1 MREKK
6 FTRIMA
12 FLLCL
17 IMLLGNTVMLTS
29 ASGTDGSGE
38 TGSGGSYEELS
49 ALLNAISYEEYSKKN
64 EGILSAGVTIEV
76 PVADFTVVSGYGDGW
91 NDLTDEQ
98 KADFGKR
105 YSDWAKLTEDEKEKL
120 YLSECFHLLEK
131 GGLYTPANGEVS
143 WTVDVEKPGK
153 YAIKIEYYP
162 DPNRSTSIERIFKI
176 NDEVPFSEARF
187 LTIPKRWVND
197 YEDAILV
204 PGKGVTKGFTA
215 ESLAAAA
222 KEAGYTDVQVID
234 PKTVEKYNRFDS
246 PIVVIGFP
254 EFVTQSISEFADKY
268 GVRFFQR
275 DITNNEL
282 RPTTKDEADWMTYY
296 LKDSSGFYANNF
308 EFVFSGGVNKIS
320 LQSQNEPMTIKSIT
334 LYPLE
339 QIPEYDV
346 YKEKFT
352 AEPGQDTIKI
362 EAELP
367 TLLSNKTIYP
377 VEDRSCAINSPTDTS
392 CSLLNTIGGDKWA
405 TAGQWVEYKF
415 QVQTS
420 GMYDIVARF
429 RQDVLDGMSVCRAM
443 YLYSDGLPTT
453 AQGYYNGTPFVEAQA
468 LTYDYSADWQVTRL
482 SSGKTDSNG
491 DGKIDKKDEQTA
503 YAVYLEKGVTYTIRL
518 EVTLGKM
525 GNVVREVQDILN
537 SVNNDYLNIIQLT
550 GITPDSYRDYGFSQV
565 MPDTVT
571 DMVIQANR
579 LKALS
584 EQLTLIAGE
593 KSSNAATLDKVE
605 RLLREMGTDDDEVA
619 KNLANLKSYIG
630 TLGTFLSDA
639 QTQPLQLDYIQIQP
653 ASTDP
658 KDLPAAKPNIFQTIW
673 HEIKGFFT
681 SFFRDYNSM
690 GALEETS
697 DSAVEVWLA
706 TARDQSQ
713 VIRNLINNDFTPTTG
728 VAVDLKLVAGGTLL
742 PSILADAG
750 PDVYLGLPQGDVINY
765 AIRSALINIEDMGG
779 YTVEDKKGNKVY
791 IESFDNYIEDNFN
804 EAAMLVLGMEDADEQ
819 MHYYGLPESQSFPM
833 MFVRI
838 DILAELKLDVPT
850 TWDELMATIP
860 TLQANNMQIGL
871 PTDYRIFLYQKDG
884 DLFADDG
891 MRINLDS
898 PVGLAAFEKMC
909 NLFTMYSFPYQY
921 DAANRFRTGEM
932 PILIGDYTGVYNQ
945 LKVFATEINGKWE
958 FRPMPGENR
967 PETHELYAS
976 DPINNV
982 SISGVNATVM
992 VKGCDQQ
999 ENSWRFM
1006 MWYTGEDCQVGFSN
1020 EMVAIMGPSA
1030 KQPVAN
1036 KNALAS
1042 LPWTTQEHNQVAAQ
1056 FSELGSVPNYPG
1068 AYIIDRYT
1076 NFAFLS
1082 AYNDKAD
1089 PSDALLQYINTINKE
1104 IERKRNEFNLET
1116 LSDGETDYK
1125 DLLTKRLYQIEEL
1138 VGYIRAND
1146 QYKAEYDAL
1155 LTQIEKA
1162 VRSDDADEL
1171 RAAAKATF
1179 DLYLKLDPTA
1189 KFVCSDSQ
1197 CKDAK
1202 GNRTV
1207 VNYDPATDDP
1217 WNLGCPEC
1225 GKEAEFVVG
1234 DTFRADR
1241 TAVMGYDMENT
1252 SLSKADRK
1260 QLRKCFSYEVYK
1272 NTKNIVSQF
1281 KCMSDLLDDA
1291 ARCFTGN

>member
-6 FTRIMA
+6 FTRILA
-12 FLLCL
+12 FALCL
-17 IMLLGNTVMLTS
+17 VMLLGNTVMLTS
-29 ASGTDGSGE
+29 ASGGEGSGNASS
-38 TGSGGSYEELS
+38 GSALDELRE
-49 ALLNAISYEEYSKKN
+49 LLNAISYEEYSQKN
-64 EGILSAGVTIEV
+64 SHVAAAGSTVEV
-76 PVADFTVVSGYGDGW
+76 PVADFTVVKKVVMYDNDGNELRNFEW
-91 NDLTDEQ
+91 DES
-98 KADFGKR
+98 KNA
-105 YSDWAKLTEDEKEKL
+105 
-120 YLSECFHLLEK
+120 
-131 GGLYTPANGEVS
+131 LYTPANGEVS
-143 WTVDVEKPGK
+143 WTVTVPETGK

-162 DPNRSTSIERIFKI
+162 DANRSTSIERIFKI
-176 NDEVPFSEARF
+176 NDKVPFAEARF
-187 LTIPKRWVND
+187 LTLPKRWVND

-204 PGKGVTKGFTA
+204 PGKGQTA

-222 KEAGYTDVQVID
+222 VEAGY
-234 PKTVEKYNRFDS
+234 KAETVRVEDGMVKIS
-246 PIVVIGFP
+246 FP
-254 EFVTQSISEFADKY
+254 EFVTESMSAFADEY
-268 GVRFFQR
+268 GVRFFQK

-296 LKDSSGFYANNF
+296 LKDSSGYYSDNF
-308 EFVFSGGVNKIS
+308 EFVFQKGENKIS
-320 LQSQNEPMTIKSIT
+320 LESQNEPMTIKSIT

-339 QIPEYDV
+339 KIPTYDQ
-346 YKEKFT
+346 YIAKF
-352 AEPGQDTIKI
+352 AGEPAGQDVVKI

-415 QVQTS
+415 RVETS

-443 YLYSDGLPTT
+443 YLYSDGLPEG
-453 AQGYYNGTPFVEAQA
+453 AKGYYNGSPFVEAQA
-468 LTYDYSADWQVTRL
+468 LTYDYSADWQVTAL
-482 SSGKTDSNG
+482 SSGKVDSNG
-491 DGKIDKKDEQTA
+491 DGKINKKDQKTA
-503 YAVYLEKGVTYTIRL
+503 YAVYLEKDVTYTIRL
-518 EVTLGKM
+518 EVTLGQM
-525 GNVVREVQDILN
+525 GNVVREIEDILN
-537 SVNNDYLNIIQLT
+537 SVNNDYLNIIKLT

-565 MPDTVT
+565 MPDTVR
-571 DMVIQANR
+571 DMVIQANK
-579 LKALS
+579 LKVLS

-619 KNLANLKSYIG
+619 KNLANLKTYIG

-653 ASTDP
+653 AGSE
-658 KDLPAAKPNIFQTIW
+658 LPPDTPNIFQTIW

-690 GALEETS
+690 GALEETG
-697 DSAVEVWLA
+697 DDATEVWLA

-713 VIRNLINNDFTPTTG
+713 VIRNLINNDFTPSTG
-728 VAVDLKLVAGGTLL
+728 IAVDLKLVAGGTLL

-750 PDVYLGLPQGDVINY
+750 PDVYLGLNQGDVINY

-779 YTVEDKKGNKVY
+779 YTIKDKAGKDVY
-791 IESFDNYIEDNFN
+791 VQDFDSYTKENFN
-804 EAAMLVLGMEDADEQ
+804 DAAMLVLGMEDADEQ
-819 MHYYGLPESQSFPM
+819 MHYYGLPEAQGFPM

-838 DILAELKLDVPT
+838 DILADLGLETPR

-871 PTDYRIFLYQKDG
+871 PTDYRIFLYQQDG

-898 PVGLAAFEKMC
+898 KVGLASFEKMC

-932 PILIGDYTGVYNQ
+932 PILIGDYTGLYNQ

-958 FRPMPGENR
+958 FVPLPGEMR
-967 PETHELYAS
+967 DESDPKYAD

-992 VKGCDQQ
+992 VKNAKKQ
-999 ENSWRFM
+999 ENAWRFM
-1006 MWYTGEDCQVGFSN
+1006 MWYTGEDCQISFSN
-1020 EMVAIMGPSA
+1020 EMVAILGPSA

-1036 KNALAS
+1036 KKALAS
-1042 LPWTTQEHNQVAAQ
+1042 LPWTTTEYNQIAAQ

-1104 IERKRNEFNLET
+1104 IERKRDEFNLET
-1116 LSDGETDYK
+1116 LSDGEIDYK
-1125 DLLTKRLYQIEEL
+1125 DLLTKRLSQLEAL
-1138 VGYIRAND
+1138 VGFVKANG
-1146 QYKAEYDAL
+1146 QYKSEYDAL
-1155 LTQIEKA
+1155 LTQVEKA
-1162 VRSDDADEL
+1162 LRSDSEDEL
-1171 RAAAKATF
+1171 LAAAEAV
-1179 DLYLKLDPTA
+1179 DALYDELDPTGEIFL
-1189 KFVCSDSQ
+1189 K
-1197 CKDAK
+1197 
-1202 GNRTV
+1202 
-1207 VNYDPATDDP
+1207 
-1217 WNLGCPEC
+1217 
-1225 GKEAEFVVG
+1225 
-1234 DTFRADR
+1234 DR
-1241 TAVMGYDMENT
+1241 TEVMGYDMADT
-1252 SLSKADRK
+1252 SLTKADRK
-1260 QLRKCFSYEVYK
+1260 KLRKCFSYEVYK
-1272 NTKNIVSQF
+1272 NTSNIVTQLR
-1281 KCMSDLLDDA
+1281 CMSELLDDA
-1291 ARCFTGN
+1291 ARLTVK